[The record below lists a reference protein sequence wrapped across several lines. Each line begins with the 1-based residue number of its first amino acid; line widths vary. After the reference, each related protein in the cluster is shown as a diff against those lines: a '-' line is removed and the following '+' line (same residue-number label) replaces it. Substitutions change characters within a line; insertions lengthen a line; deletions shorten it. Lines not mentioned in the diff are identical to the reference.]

1 MTDYDDYWNIHSRD
15 FCINLPPPESAAAWI
30 YFVQPSRGKKSCMLD
45 VRTGRSPGKNSG
57 MANSSTR
64 CLEELT
70 SDLYGLDIEC
80 NGIGMM
86 RREGIRNLFVQDIC
100 SICENESLIGKKFD
114 CIVISEVIEHLVNPG
129 QALAS
134 IREFVSRTNPAC
146 EIIFTVP
153 NYQNFLSPINLGLRG
168 KECVH
173 PDHMYY
179 FSYRTFRTLLEQ
191 CGFRVTDFHFII
203 YTERSGRYGG
213 IPLKVVSRFFSAL
226 APHLYFTCRMMID

>member
-15 FCINLPPPESAAAWI
+15 FCINLPHTGI
-30 YFVQPSRGKKSCMLD
+30 CSRMDLFRTALPGKKILHVGCTD
-45 VRTGRSPGKNSG
+45 WPFTGEKLRNGELLHQMFG
-57 MANSSTR
+57 
-64 CLEELT
+64 ELT